1 MEEGG
6 TAMDTMATTL
16 QPLITAMTSS
26 ITPGQIVTVLAAVV
40 GVGMTFVLMWFG
52 ARKLKSIFTAAVTR
66 GKIKI

>member
-1 MEEGG
+1 MEGG
-6 TAMDTMATTL
+6 SPMDSMSTTL
-16 QPLITAMTSS
+16 EPLITAMTGS
-26 ITPGQIVTVLAAVV
+26 ITPGQIVAVLAAIV

>member
-1 MEEGG
+1 MDEAG

-26 ITPGQIVTVLAAVV
+26 ITPGQIVTVLAAIV

>member
-1 MEEGG
+1 
-6 TAMDTMATTL
+6 MATTL

-26 ITPGQIVTVLAAVV
+26 ITPGQIVTVLAAIV

>member
-1 MEEGG
+1 MNEGG

-26 ITPGQIVTVLAAVV
+26 ITPGQIVTVLAAIV

>member
-26 ITPGQIVTVLAAVV
+26 ITPGQIVTVLAAIV

>member
-1 MEEGG
+1 MKEGG

-26 ITPGQIVTVLAAVV
+26 ITPGQIVTVLAAIV

>member
-1 MEEGG
+1 MKEGG

-26 ITPGQIVTVLAAVV
+26 ITPGQIVTVLAALV
-40 GVGMTFVLMWFG
+40 GVSMTLVFMWFG

>member
-1 MEEGG
+1 MKEGG

-26 ITPGQIVTVLAAVV
+26 ITPGQIVTVLAAIV
-40 GVGMTFVLMWFG
+40 GVGMAFVLMWFG

>member
-6 TAMDTMATTL
+6 NAMDSMATTL

-26 ITPGQIVTVLAAVV
+26 ITPGQIVTVLAAIV